1 MYASLHNFLLLC
13 YMTPQEK
20 QKASFSVERI
30 IEKRK
35 LVTIKYKE
43 ALLYALKAHNY
54 RVTVT
59 ADYKNFCFLYNFHI
73 TLPNAT
79 RYTNKDRTII
89 LGKKY
94 RIASMEV
101 DCNSSQLIF
110 GPAGIF
116 CRLQVAGC
124 GLKFNYNWKTA
135 GTKDTHI
142 HQGFLHNVV
151 GVFHMVK
158 TRATSS
164 FGKYIQQPF
173 QMIFQMFSG
182 YFR

>member
-1 MYASLHNFLLLC
+1 MAVDENGATAQFYCCDFCEQWCCSLHLL
-13 YMTPQEK
+13 
-20 QKASFSVERI
+20 
-30 IEKRK
+30 
-35 LVTIKYKE
+35 
-43 ALLYALKAHNY
+43 
-54 RVTVT
+54 
-59 ADYKNFCFLYNFHI
+59 
-73 TLPNAT
+73 
-79 RYTNKDRTII
+79 RT
-89 LGKKY
+89 
-94 RIASMEV
+94 
-101 DCNSSQLIF
+101 
-110 GPAGIF
+110 AGIF

-135 GTKDTHI
+135 GTKDTYI